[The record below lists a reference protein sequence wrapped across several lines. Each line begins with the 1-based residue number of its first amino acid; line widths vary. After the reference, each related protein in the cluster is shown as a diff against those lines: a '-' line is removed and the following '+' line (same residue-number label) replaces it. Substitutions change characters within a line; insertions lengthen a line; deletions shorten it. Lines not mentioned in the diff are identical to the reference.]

1 MDRNLKKTVIWQ
13 WNCRS
18 FANKKGELV
27 QYYQHSTIK
36 PDIILIQEPNGKAK
50 LPGFISYEDPTGRGT
65 ATLVKNNIAAT
76 HHITAQRGL
85 EPGTQT
91 GNITVRPCLEH
102 TLIEVHPK
110 STKEQEGGLFLIN
123 CYC

>member
-85 EPGTQT
+85 E
-91 GNITVRPCLEH
+91 H